1 MGKACCDH
9 GDSPD
14 FGVGGTNIVTRM
26 LESVGGDDDAMSDKK
41 DKAAECCRQAKFCL
55 DVAERTSIREDR
67 ERMMELARE
76 WLALAEE
83 IEGEE
88 D

>member
-1 MGKACCDH
+1 
-9 GDSPD
+9 
-14 FGVGGTNIVTRM
+14 
-26 LESVGGDDDAMSDKK
+26 MSDKK